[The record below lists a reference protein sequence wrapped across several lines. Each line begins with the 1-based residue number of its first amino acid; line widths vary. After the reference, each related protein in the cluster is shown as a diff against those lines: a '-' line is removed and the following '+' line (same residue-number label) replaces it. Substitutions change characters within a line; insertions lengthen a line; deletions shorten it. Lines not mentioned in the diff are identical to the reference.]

1 MLCSCTVLT
10 VGILSYGS
18 VCGIGFVLAGGGANC
33 QLKYSVKFI
42 FSGRR
47 GGFFETLKV
56 VFEKL
61 ECGDIPSLQFVVPAY
76 YIVRE
81 KCVAVGTDSGVVS
94 FLKSSMRKKLDE
106 VYWPSIE
113 SYHFFLLPSFAIVS
127 ERGLVA
133 ASVFFYM

>member
-1 MLCSCTVLT
+1 MVLCSCTVLT

-47 GGFFETLKV
+47 GGGFFETLKV

-81 KCVAVGTDSGVVS
+81 KCVAVGTDSDVVS
-94 FLKSSMRKKLDE
+94 SLKSSMRKKLDE

-113 SYHFFLLPSFAIVS
+113 SYHFFCYRPLL
-127 ERGLVA
+127 
-133 ASVFFYM
+133 

>member
-1 MLCSCTVLT
+1 M
-10 VGILSYGS
+10 
-18 VCGIGFVLAGGGANC
+18 
-33 QLKYSVKFI
+33 
-42 FSGRR
+42 
-47 GGFFETLKV
+47 
-56 VFEKL
+56 FEKL

-81 KCVAVGTDSGVVS
+81 KCVAVGTDSDVVS
-94 FLKSSMRKKLDE
+94 SLKSSMRKKLDE